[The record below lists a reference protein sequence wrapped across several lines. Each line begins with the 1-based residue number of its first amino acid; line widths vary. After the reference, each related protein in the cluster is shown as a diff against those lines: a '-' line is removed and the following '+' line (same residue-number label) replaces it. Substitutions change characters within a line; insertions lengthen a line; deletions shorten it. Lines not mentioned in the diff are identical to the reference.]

1 MAFLPVVAAAGCHPG
16 NRPTAES
23 TGFAGTAVEGTIEG
37 ALAAQLRHK
46 DMTTGQAHCP
56 ATVNPTTAKAAY
68 CALDVEGQSA
78 RIKVTRRGA
87 GFVVR
92 TDQVIVNVAA
102 LEAQGERQ
110 LKQRYLLDCGAQA
123 VRVLNVK
130 GTLRCLA
137 TPHRASRSPTRWP
150 SRPWTGTSSPS
161 HRGRIS
167 ADAADDGAPPGCAGG
182 AGVGLARADIAGR
195 GNLAR

>member
-110 LKQRYLLDCGAQA
+110 LKQRYLLDCGVQA

-137 TPHRASRSPTRWP
+137 TPHQGKP
-150 SRPWTGTSSPS
+150 
-161 HRGRIS
+161 IS
-167 ADAADDGAPPGCAGG
+167 YTVAFTTLDGNQFTLTPKPH
-182 AGVGLARADIAGR
+182 
-195 GNLAR
+195 